1 MIVRRSAW
9 IAIACALVLDL
20 LIGQSPVAAVPQR
33 SDEQIK
39 QDMAGLAWQRGPV
52 EGRIGSVASIKVAE
66 GQAFLDGPN
75 TRRFLEL
82 NGNPPRDERYVLVSP
97 KSDWFAVFFFE
108 SAGYVKDDE
117 KLDPAALLAALKEA
131 DKAANAERERLGMT
145 PLHTDGWHV
154 PPHYDLST
162 KRLEWGV
169 RLRGGSEERTIVN
182 YSIRLLGRR
191 GVMHAILVSEPESL
205 DRDIAEFKTALRD
218 YDFTSGERYS
228 EFRAGDRV
236 AEYGLAALVLGG
248 AAAVATKSG
257 FGKAIGKFVVVGVA
271 ALGSAIVALFRR
283 FTRRA

>member
-9 IAIACALVLDL
+9 IALACALVLDL
-20 LIGQSPVAAVPQR
+20 ITGPPVAAVPQR
-33 SDEQIK
+33 SDEQVE
-39 QDMAGLAWQRGPV
+39 QEMAGLAWQRGPV
-52 EGRIGSVASIKVAE
+52 DGRIGSVASIKVGE
-66 GQAFLDGPN
+66 GKAFLDGPN

-82 NGNPPRDERYVLVSP
+82 NGNPPRDERYALVASE
-97 KSDWFAVFFFE
+97 WFAIFFFE
-108 SAGYVKDDE
+108 NAGYVKDDE
-117 KLDPAALLAALKEA
+117 KLDPDALLASLKES
-131 DKAANAERERLGMT
+131 DKRANVERERLGMK

-169 RLRGGSEERTIVN
+169 RLRGGSSERTIVN

-191 GVMHAILVSEPESL
+191 GVMHAVLVSEPESL
-205 DRDIAEFKTALRD
+205 DRDIAEFKATLSG
-218 YDFTSGERYS
+218 YEFTSGERYS

-271 ALGSAIVALFRR
+271 ALGSAMVALFRR
-283 FTRRA
+283 LTRRG

>member
-9 IAIACALVLDL
+9 IALVCALVLDL

-39 QDMAGLAWQRGPV
+39 QEISGLAWQRGPV
-52 EGRIGSVASIKVAE
+52 DGRIGSVASIKV
-66 GQAFLDGPN
+66 GDRQAFLDGPN

-82 NGNPPRDERYVLVSP
+82 NGNPPRDERYVLVS
-97 KSDWFAVFFFE
+97 SQWFAVFFFE
-108 SAGYVKDDE
+108 NAGYVKDDE
-117 KLDPAALLAALKEA
+117 KLDAAALLASLQQG
-131 DKAANAERERLGMT
+131 DKASNAERERLGMT
-145 PLHTDGWHV
+145 PLHTEGWHV
-154 PPHYDLST
+154 LPHYDPTT

-169 RLRGGSEERTIVN
+169 RLRGGSEERTVVN

-191 GVMHAILVSEPESL
+191 GVMHAILVSDPESL
-205 DRDIAEFKTALRD
+205 DRDIAEFKTALGG
-218 YDFTSGERYS
+218 YEFASGERYS

-283 FTRRA
+283 LTRRA

>member
-9 IAIACALVLDL
+9 IALVCALVLDL
-20 LIGQSPVAAVPQR
+20 LIGPSPVAAVPQR

-82 NGNPPRDERYVLVSP
+82 NGNPPRDERYVLVS
-97 KSDWFAVFFFE
+97 SQWFAVFFFE
-108 SAGYVKDDE
+108 NAGYVKDDE
-117 KLDPAALLAALKEA
+117 KLDPAALLASLQQG
-131 DKAANAERERLGMT
+131 DKASNAERERLGMT
-145 PLHTDGWHV
+145 PLHTEGWHV
-154 PPHYDLST
+154 LPHYDPTT

-169 RLRGGSEERTIVN
+169 RLRGGSEERTVVN

-191 GVMHAILVSEPESL
+191 GVMHAILVSDPESL
-205 DRDIAEFKTALRD
+205 DRDIAEFKTALGG
-218 YDFTSGERYS
+218 YEFASGERYS

-283 FTRRA
+283 MTRRA

>member
-9 IAIACALVLDL
+9 LALVCALVVDL
-20 LIGQSPVAAVPQR
+20 LIGPSPVAAVPQR
-33 SDEQIK
+33 SDEQVEHE
-39 QDMAGLAWQRGPV
+39 MAGLAWQRGPV
-52 EGRIGSVASIKVAE
+52 DGRIGSVASIKVSE
-66 GQAFLDGPN
+66 GKAFLDGPN

-82 NGNPPRDERYVLVSP
+82 NGNPPRDDRYALVASE
-97 KSDWFAVFFFE
+97 WFAIFFFE
-108 SAGYVKDDE
+108 NAGYVKDDE
-117 KLDPAALLAALKEA
+117 KLEPEALLASLKES
-131 DKAANAERERLGMT
+131 DKHANAERERLGMT

-154 PPHYDLST
+154 PPHYDLAT

-169 RLRGGSEERTIVN
+169 RLRGGSSDRTIVN

-191 GVMHAILVSEPESL
+191 GVMHAILVSEPENL
-205 DRDIAEFKTALRD
+205 DRDITEFKAALGD
-218 YDFTSGERYS
+218 YEFTSGERYS

-283 FTRRA
+283 LTRRA

>member
-1 MIVRRSAW
+1 MIVHRSAW
-9 IAIACALVLDL
+9 IALVCALVLDL

-39 QDMAGLAWQRGPV
+39 QEMAGLAWQRGPV
-52 EGRIGSVASIKVAE
+52 EGRIGSVASIKV
-66 GQAFLDGPN
+66 GDRQAFLDGPN

-82 NGNPPRDERYVLVSP
+82 NGNPPRDERYVLVS
-97 KSDWFAVFFFE
+97 SQWFAVFFFE
-108 SAGYVKDDE
+108 NAGYVKDDE
-117 KLDPAALLAALKEA
+117 KLDAAALLASLQQG
-131 DKAANAERERLGMT
+131 DKASNAERERLGMT
-145 PLHTDGWHV
+145 PLHTEGWHV
-154 PPHYDLST
+154 LPHYDPTT

-169 RLRGGSEERTIVN
+169 RLRGGSEERTVVN

-191 GVMHAILVSEPESL
+191 GVMHAILVSDPESL
-205 DRDIAEFKTALRD
+205 DRDIAEFKTALGG
-218 YDFTSGERYS
+218 YEFASGERYS

-283 FTRRA
+283 RTRRA

>member
-9 IAIACALVLDL
+9 FALVCALVLDL

-39 QDMAGLAWQRGPV
+39 QEMAGLAWQRGPV
-52 EGRIGSVASIKVAE
+52 EGRIGSVASIKVGD

-97 KSDWFAVFFFE
+97 RSDWFAVFFFE
-108 SAGYVKDDE
+108 NAGYVKDDE
-117 KLDPAALLAALKEA
+117 KLDPAALLASLQQG
-131 DKAANAERERLGMT
+131 DKASNAERERLGMT
-145 PLHTDGWHV
+145 PLHTEGWHV
-154 PPHYDLST
+154 LPHYDPTT

-169 RLRGGSEERTIVN
+169 RLRGGSEERTVVN

-191 GVMHAILVSEPESL
+191 GVMHAILVSDPESL
-205 DRDIAEFKTALRD
+205 DRDIAEFKTALGG
-218 YDFTSGERYS
+218 YEFLSGERYS

-283 FTRRA
+283 LTRRA

>member
-1 MIVRRSAW
+1 MIVHRSAW
-9 IAIACALVLDL
+9 IALVCALVLDL

-39 QDMAGLAWQRGPV
+39 QEMAGLAWQRGPV
-52 EGRIGSVASIKVAE
+52 EGRIGSVASIKV
-66 GQAFLDGPN
+66 GDRQAFLDGPN

-82 NGNPPRDERYVLVSP
+82 NGNPPRDERYVLVS
-97 KSDWFAVFFFE
+97 SEWFAVFFFE
-108 SAGYVKDDE
+108 NAGYVKDDE
-117 KLDPAALLAALKEA
+117 KLDAAALLASLQQG
-131 DKAANAERERLGMT
+131 DKASNAERERLGMT
-145 PLHTDGWHV
+145 PLHTEGWHV
-154 PPHYDLST
+154 LPHYDPTT

-169 RLRGGSEERTIVN
+169 RLRGGSEERTVVN

-191 GVMHAILVSEPESL
+191 GVMHAILVSDPESL
-205 DRDIAEFKTALRD
+205 DRDIAEFKTALGG
-218 YDFTSGERYS
+218 YEFASGERYS

-283 FTRRA
+283 MTRRA

>member
-9 IAIACALVLDL
+9 IALVCALVLDL
-20 LIGQSPVAAVPQR
+20 MIGQSPVAAVPQR

-39 QDMAGLAWQRGPV
+39 QEMAGLAWQRGPV
-52 EGRIGSVASIKVAE
+52 DGRIGSVASIKV
-66 GQAFLDGPN
+66 GDRQAFLDGPN

-82 NGNPPRDERYVLVSP
+82 NGNPPRDERYVLVS
-97 KSDWFAVFFFE
+97 SQWFAVFFFE
-108 SAGYVKDDE
+108 NAGYVKDDE
-117 KLDPAALLAALKEA
+117 KLDAAALLASLQQG
-131 DKAANAERERLGMT
+131 DKASNAERERLGMT
-145 PLHTDGWHV
+145 PLHTEGWHV
-154 PPHYDLST
+154 LPHYDPTT

-169 RLRGGSEERTIVN
+169 RLRGGSEERTVVN

-191 GVMHAILVSEPESL
+191 GVMHAILVSDPESL
-205 DRDIAEFKTALRD
+205 DRDIAEFKTALGG
-218 YDFTSGERYS
+218 YEFASGERYS

-283 FTRRA
+283 LTRRA

>member
-1 MIVRRSAW
+1 MIVRRSPW
-9 IAIACALVLDL
+9 IVLVCALVLGL

-39 QDMAGLAWQRGPV
+39 QEMAGLAWQRGPV
-52 EGRIGSVASIKVAE
+52 DGRIGSVASIKV
-66 GQAFLDGPN
+66 GDRQAFLDGPN

-82 NGNPPRDERYVLVSP
+82 NGNPPRDERYVLVS
-97 KSDWFAVFFFE
+97 SQWFAVFFFE
-108 SAGYVKDDE
+108 NAGYVKDDE
-117 KLDPAALLAALKEA
+117 KLDPAALLASLQQG
-131 DKAANAERERLGMT
+131 DKASNAERERLGMT
-145 PLHTDGWHV
+145 PLHTEGWHV
-154 PPHYDLST
+154 LPHYDPTT

-169 RLRGGSEERTIVN
+169 RLRGGSEERTVVN

-191 GVMHAILVSEPESL
+191 GVMHAILVSDPESL
-205 DRDIAEFKTALRD
+205 DRDIAEFKTALGG
-218 YDFTSGERYS
+218 YEFASGERYS

-257 FGKAIGKFVVVGVA
+257 FGKAIGKFIVVGVA

-283 FTRRA
+283 MTRRA

>member
-1 MIVRRSAW
+1 MIVGRSAW
-9 IAIACALVLDL
+9 IALVCALVLDL

-39 QDMAGLAWQRGPV
+39 QEMAGLAWQRGPV
-52 EGRIGSVASIKVAE
+52 DGRIGSVASIKV
-66 GQAFLDGPN
+66 GDRQAFLDGPN

-82 NGNPPRDERYVLVSP
+82 NGNPPRDERYVLVS
-97 KSDWFAVFFFE
+97 SQWFAVFFFE
-108 SAGYVKDDE
+108 NAGYVKDDE
-117 KLDPAALLAALKEA
+117 KLDAAALLASLQQG
-131 DKAANAERERLGMT
+131 DKASNAERERLGMT
-145 PLHTDGWHV
+145 PLHTEGWHV
-154 PPHYDLST
+154 LPHYDPTT

-169 RLRGGSEERTIVN
+169 RLRGGSEERTVVN

-191 GVMHAILVSEPESL
+191 GVMHAILVSDPESL
-205 DRDIAEFKTALRD
+205 DRDIAEFKTALGG
-218 YDFTSGERYS
+218 YEFASGERYS

-283 FTRRA
+283 LTRRA

>member
-9 IAIACALVLDL
+9 IALVCALVLDL

-39 QDMAGLAWQRGPV
+39 QEMAGLAWQRGPV
-52 EGRIGSVASIKVAE
+52 EGRIGSVASIKV
-66 GQAFLDGPN
+66 GDRQAFLDGPN

-82 NGNPPRDERYVLVSP
+82 NGNPPRDERYVLVS
-97 KSDWFAVFFFE
+97 SQWFAVFFFE
-108 SAGYVKDDE
+108 NAGYVKDDE
-117 KLDPAALLAALKEA
+117 KLDPAALLASLQQG
-131 DKAANAERERLGMT
+131 DKASNAERERLGMT
-145 PLHTDGWHV
+145 PLHTEGWHV
-154 PPHYDLST
+154 LPHYDPTT

-169 RLRGGSEERTIVN
+169 RLRGGSEERTVVN

-191 GVMHAILVSEPESL
+191 GVMHAILVSDPESL
-205 DRDIAEFKTALRD
+205 DRDIAEFKTALGG
-218 YDFTSGERYS
+218 YEFASGERYS

-283 FTRRA
+283 LTRRA

>member
-9 IAIACALVLDL
+9 IALVCALVLDL

-39 QDMAGLAWQRGPV
+39 QEMAGLAWQRGPV
-52 EGRIGSVASIKVAE
+52 EGRIGSVASIKI
-66 GQAFLDGPN
+66 GDRQAFLDGPN

-82 NGNPPRDERYVLVSP
+82 NGNPPRDERYVLVS
-97 KSDWFAVFFFE
+97 SQWFAVFFFE
-108 SAGYVKDDE
+108 NAGYVKDDE
-117 KLDPAALLAALKEA
+117 KLDAAALLASLQQG
-131 DKAANAERERLGMT
+131 DKASNAERERLGMT
-145 PLHTDGWHV
+145 PLHTEGWHV
-154 PPHYDLST
+154 LPHYDPTT

-169 RLRGGSEERTIVN
+169 RLRGGSEERTVVN

-191 GVMHAILVSEPESL
+191 GVMHAILVSDPESL
-205 DRDIAEFKTALRD
+205 DRDIAEFKTALGG
-218 YDFTSGERYS
+218 YEFASGERYS

-283 FTRRA
+283 LTRRA

>member
-1 MIVRRSAW
+1 MIVHRSAW
-9 IAIACALVLDL
+9 IALVCALVLDL

-39 QDMAGLAWQRGPV
+39 QEMAGLAWQRGPV
-52 EGRIGSVASIKVAE
+52 DGRIGSIASIKVGE
-66 GQAFLDGPN
+66 GKAFLDGPN

-82 NGNPPRDERYVLVSP
+82 NGNPPRDERYALVGP
-97 KSDWFAVFFFE
+97 DWFAIFFFE
-108 SAGYVKDDE
+108 NTGYVKDDE
-117 KLDPAALLAALKEA
+117 KLDPAALLAALKEG
-131 DKAANAERERLGMT
+131 DKGANAERERLGMT

-154 PPHYDLST
+154 PPHYDLTT

-169 RLRGGSEERTIVN
+169 RLRGGSEERTVVN

-191 GVMHAILVSEPESL
+191 GVMHAVLVSEPESL

-228 EFRAGDRV
+228 EFRAGDRI

-257 FGKAIGKFVVVGVA
+257 FGKAIGKFVVLGVA

-283 FTRRA
+283 MTRRA

>member
-9 IAIACALVLDL
+9 IALVCALVLDL
-20 LIGQSPVAAVPQR
+20 MIGQSPVAAVPQR

-39 QDMAGLAWQRGPV
+39 QEMAGLAWQRGPV
-52 EGRIGSVASIKVAE
+52 EGRIGSVASIKV
-66 GQAFLDGPN
+66 GDRQAFLDGPN

-82 NGNPPRDERYVLVSP
+82 NGNPPRDERYVLVS
-97 KSDWFAVFFFE
+97 SQWFAVFFFE
-108 SAGYVKDDE
+108 NAGYVKDDE
-117 KLDPAALLAALKEA
+117 KLDAAALLASLQQG
-131 DKAANAERERLGMT
+131 DKASNAERERLGMT
-145 PLHTDGWHV
+145 PLHTEGWHV
-154 PPHYDLST
+154 LPHYDPTT

-169 RLRGGSEERTIVN
+169 RLRGGSEERTVVN

-191 GVMHAILVSEPESL
+191 GVMHAILVSDPESL
-205 DRDIAEFKTALRD
+205 DRDIAEFKTALGG
-218 YDFTSGERYS
+218 YEFASGERYS

-283 FTRRA
+283 LTRRA